1 MARETKAQI
10 AAEAA
15 LRIRQHAA
23 LRWSENPPA
32 PDVPM
37 PVYGEPE
44 VFGFVFN
51 LYAMSVSHARC
62 TTSYIAIS
70 DDIARLH
77 SNPSW
82 QQTRVPMFSTRAR
95 ALAAMRHAAEREAA
109 EQLERIDQMAAAAQK

>member
-1 MARETKAQI
+1 MARQTKAQI

-32 PDVPM
+32 PDVPV

-44 VFGFVFN
+44 VHGFV
-51 LYAMSVSHARC
+51 YDAHTVRVSYARC
-62 TTSYIAIS
+62 GVYMAV
-70 DDIARLH
+70 DEDLAQLR
-77 SNPSW
+77 SNPVW

-95 ALAAMRHAAEREAA
+95 ALAAMRHAAECEAA
-109 EQLERIDQMAAAAQK
+109 AQLERIDRMAAQK